1 MTLWTNYALSP
12 SNLLRRWS
20 RLSFRFLILLTFLLI
35 QSANSLQVH
44 GQQANSVSDPEET
57 LELGKPIERDITGG
71 QTQSYM
77 VRLSKDQF
85 AGLSIQRHGIDLAE
99 QLRTPDGKVYVRF
112 ASEWRADV
120 TESVGFVAE
129 TSGIY
134 RLDVKAPIRGS
145 TGRYEI
151 RIAEIRAASD
161 PDRWLNEARRLSTAA
176 ATIGGAGKFDDALAM
191 DTRAIELAEKASG
204 PDDAF
209 VGFLL
214 NELGSLQRN
223 KGDYAKAE
231 ATLQRALAIN
241 QKALGPDHTQT
252 VDSLNRLGLLYRAMN
267 DYAKAEPL
275 LRQSLEITERT
286 LGPDNPRVVSLLDNL
301 QTVHFDL
308 GDLEQAERDLER
320 ALAIAAK
327 VLDPDHP
334 DQARL
339 LNNLGNL
346 YRLRGDYARAEPL
359 LLRALAAYEK
369 TFGAESP
376 RVADT
381 LQNLGIVARQKKAY
395 ARAIELYS
403 RALAIREKT
412 VGHEHPNVA
421 SLLNN
426 IANIYHAQHD
436 FAKALETQQRALKI
450 AEKAVGP
457 YHGLTLT
464 LLANIARSYMAMGD
478 RANAIQFQTRAEMGQ
493 ETAAALDLVIGSERQ
508 KLAYVGDLAESSAST
523 ISLNLHLAPNDPD
536 AANLAALVLLQR
548 KGRVLDAISDSFKSL
563 RERSRPEDQKL
574 LDQWSAAV
582 ARLAG
587 LALDGP
593 GKMAREEYQKQL
605 TSMEEE
611 REGLEAEI
619 SERSAE
625 FRAQTQPVTLPSVQ
639 AAIPNNAALIEFA
652 TYRPFDPKA
661 VSTDEAFG
669 EPHYV
674 AYVMRREGTPQGKD
688 LGETKAIDGAID
700 AWRQAL
706 RDPQRGDA
714 RKLGL
719 VVDEKVMRPIRESLG
734 DVNQLFISPDGQ
746 LNLIPFAALVD
757 EQARYLIQ
765 RYSLTYLTSGR
776 DLLRIQIARESK
788 TAPLIVANP
797 SFGETDQVS
806 SKTKSPGSH
815 PTRKSGRPSITAGT
829 DMSSIYFAP
838 LSGTAQEALSIQSL
852 LPDARLLSGAQA
864 TKAALKQVSAP
875 RVLHIASHGFFL
887 TEQATDKSA
896 TNLTNKSSQAD
907 NPLLRSG
914 LALADANL
922 HRGSA
927 GDDGI
932 LTALEASGLNL
943 WGTKLVV
950 LSACDTGVGEVRTGE
965 GVYGLRRAFTLAG
978 AESLVMSLWPISDYT
993 TRTLMT
999 SYYQNLKA
1007 GMGRGEAL
1015 RQVQLDM
1022 LKKNPKLHPFYWA
1035 NFIQAGEWANLDGKR

>member
-1 MTLWTNYALSP
+1 LVLLISLW
-12 SNLLRRWS
+12 
-20 RLSFRFLILLTFLLI
+20 I

-44 GQQANSVSDPEET
+44 GQANSVSNPEDT
-57 LELGKPIERDITGG
+57 LELGKPIQRDIAGG
-71 QTQSYM
+71 QTQSYR

-85 AGLSIQRHGIDLAE
+85 AGLSIQRRGIDVVE
-99 QLRTPDGKVYVRF
+99 QLLAPDGKVYARF
-112 ASEWRADV
+112 ASEWRTDV

-129 TSGIY
+129 TSGVY
-134 RLDVKAPIRGS
+134 QLDVKAPVRGS
-145 TGRYEI
+145 TGSYEI
-151 RIAEIRAASD
+151 RIMEIRAATD
-161 PDRWLNEARRLSTAA
+161 PDRWLNEAHRLSTAA
-176 ATIGGAGKFDDALAM
+176 TTISGAGKLDDALVM
-191 DTRAIELAEKASG
+191 EMRAIELAEKASG

-209 VGFLL
+209 VGLLL

-223 KGDYAKAE
+223 KGEYPKAE
-231 ATLQRALAIN
+231 ATLKRALAIN
-241 QKALGPDHTQT
+241 QKTLGPDHTQT
-252 VDSLNRLGLLYRAMN
+252 VDSLNRLGLLYRSMN

-286 LGPDNPRVVSLLDNL
+286 LGPDNPRVVIFLDNL
-301 QTVHFDL
+301 QTIHFDL
-308 GDLEQAERDLER
+308 GDWEQAERDLER
-320 ALAIAAK
+320 ALVIAAK

-346 YRLRGDYARAEPL
+346 YRLRGDNARAEPL

-381 LQNLGIVARQKKAY
+381 LQNLGIVARQKKDY
-395 ARAIELYS
+395 ARAIDFYS

-412 VGHEHPNVA
+412 VGPEHQNVA
-421 SLLNN
+421 ALLNN
-426 IANIYHAQHD
+426 IANIHHAQHD

-478 RANAIQFQTRAEMGQ
+478 RANAIEFQTRAEMGQ

-508 KLAYVGDLAESSAST
+508 KLAYVGDLAESSART
-523 ISLNLHLAPNDPD
+523 ISLNLDLAPNDPD

-574 LDQWSAAV
+574 LDQWSSAV

-605 TSMEEE
+605 TSLEEE
-611 REGLEAEI
+611 REKLEAEI

-625 FRAQTQPVTLPSVQ
+625 FRAQTQPVTLASVQ
-639 AAIPNNAALIEFA
+639 ATIPNNAALIEFA

-669 EPHYV
+669 KPHYV

-688 LGETKAIDGAID
+688 LGETKAIDDAID

-714 RKLGL
+714 RELGR
-719 VVDEKVMRPIRESLG
+719 VVDEKVVRPIRDSLG
-734 DVNQLFISPDGQ
+734 DARQLFISPDGQ

-757 EQARYLIQ
+757 EQGRYLIQ

-806 SKTKSPGSH
+806 AKTKSPASNR
-815 PTRKSGRPSITAGT
+815 TRKNGPSIIAGA

-852 LPDARLLSGAQA
+852 LPGARLLSGSQA

-887 TEQATDKSA
+887 TEPAKDKST
-896 TNLTNKSSQAD
+896 TNPTNKSSQTD

-922 HRGSA
+922 HRGRV

-950 LSACDTGVGEVRTGE
+950 LSACDTGVGEVRNGE

-993 TRTLMT
+993 TRMLMT
-999 SYYQNLKA
+999 SYYQNLKL

-1015 RQVQLDM
+1015 RQVQLGM